1 MRRLKQVK
9 VVMLPVKHSKMGRS
23 LVTVIVLLSAVLALT
38 MSLGCG
44 SASTSNGGVGA
55 PSEAGDGG
63 GADPRIRSSEGSYT
77 IDDLKT
83 AGVKANKDYDV
94 EDLPGAD
101 AAWRV
106 IFNRLDYEVRFYPDH
121 QTLLDDGIPYAEHVT
136 GDDAVVIGDDVIW
149 EEGAKD
155 RRRCSRDAD
164 TPHSG
169 CAYSPRYW
177 DYVVVGNMILMCE
190 GLESKQSIENCDDLL
205 AELQ

>member
-1 MRRLKQVK
+1 MKRNATSFPTIYLLATV
-9 VVMLPVKHSKMGRS
+9 LC
-23 LVTVIVLLSAVLALT
+23 LAVTMVIATAT
-38 MSLGCG
+38 ACG
-44 SASTSNGGVGA
+44 SDTGDSGSDA
-55 PSEAGDGG
+55 PAEGG
-63 GADPRIRSSEGSYT
+63 GGDPRIRSTEGTYT

-106 IFNRLDYEVRFYPDH
+106 IYNRLDYEVRFYPNH
-121 QTLLDDGIPYAEHVT
+121 QTLLDEGISYVEHVT

-169 CAYSPRYW
+169 CSYSPRYW

-190 GLESKQSIENCDDLL
+190 GLESKQSIDNCDNLL
-205 AELQ
+205 EQLP

>member
-1 MRRLKQVK
+1 MTRNTTSLRL
-9 VVMLPVKHSKMGRS
+9 
-23 LVTVIVLLSAVLALT
+23 IYVLSMAICLGAAIAVFAA
-38 MSLGCG
+38 CG
-44 SASTSNGGVGA
+44 SDTGGSSGGSDA
-55 PSEAGDGG
+55 PAEGSGG
-63 GADPRIRSSEGSYT
+63 DPRIRSTDGTYT

-83 AGVKANKDYDV
+83 AGVKTNKDYDV
-94 EDLPGAD
+94 EELPGAD

-121 QTLLDDGIPYAEHVT
+121 QTLMDEGIPYVEHVT

-177 DYVVVGNMILMCE
+177 DYVVVGNMIMMCE
-190 GLESKQSIENCDDLL
+190 GLESKQSIENCDNLL
-205 AELQ
+205 EQLP

>member
-1 MRRLKQVK
+1 MVSEGKGRF
-9 VVMLPVKHSKMGRS
+9 GRS
-23 LVTVIVLLSAVLALT
+23 IITSVILFAAVLAVG
-38 MSLGCG
+38 MALGCG
-44 SASTSNGGVGA
+44 SAEPDGGTAAEG
-55 PSEAGDGG
+55 GDGG
-63 GADPRIRSSEGSYT
+63 GDPRIRSTDASYT

-94 EDLPGAD
+94 EELPGAE

-106 IFNRLDYEVRFYPDH
+106 IYNRLDYEVRFYPDH
-121 QTLLDDGIPYAEHVT
+121 QTLLDEGIPYVEHVT

>member
-1 MRRLKQVK
+1 MSNDTK
-9 VVMLPVKHSKMGRS
+9 SFRS
-23 LVTVIVLLSAVLALT
+23 IRALAITICLAVTMVIATAT
-38 MSLGCG
+38 ACG
-44 SASTSNGGVGA
+44 SDTGDNDGA
-55 PSEAGDGG
+55 PAEGSGG
-63 GADPRIRSSEGSYT
+63 DPRIRNTEGTYS

-94 EDLPGAD
+94 EELPGAD
-101 AAWRV
+101 AAWR
-106 IFNRLDYEVRFYPDH
+106 IIYNRLDYEVRFYPDH
-121 QTLLDDGIPYAEHVT
+121 QTLLDEGIAYVEHVT

-169 CAYSPRYW
+169 CSYSPRYW

-190 GLESKQSIENCDDLL
+190 GLESKQSIDNCDDLL
-205 AELQ
+205 EQLP

>member
-1 MRRLKQVK
+1 
-9 VVMLPVKHSKMGRS
+9 MLPVKHSKMGRS
-23 LVTVIVLLSAVLALT
+23 LVTVIVLLSTVLALT

>member
-1 MRRLKQVK
+1 MTRNATSL
-9 VVMLPVKHSKMGRS
+9 RS
-23 LVTVIVLLSAVLALT
+23 IYTLAILLSLAVT
-38 MSLGCG
+38 MVIAAATACG
-44 SASTSNGGVGA
+44 SDTGDSGGA
-55 PSEAGDGG
+55 PAEGSGG
-63 GADPRIRSSEGSYT
+63 DPRIRSTEGTYS

-106 IFNRLDYEVRFYPDH
+106 IYNRLDYEVRFYPDH
-121 QTLLDDGIPYAEHVT
+121 QALLDEGIPYVEHVT

-169 CAYSPRYW
+169 CSYSPRYW

-190 GLESKQSIENCDDLL
+190 GLESKQSIDNCDNLL
-205 AELQ
+205 EQLP

>member
-1 MRRLKQVK
+1 MSDTSN
-9 VVMLPVKHSKMGRS
+9 SKLAYS
-23 LVTVIVLLSAVLALT
+23 LVILMALLASALILAT
-38 MSLGCG
+38 GIACG
-44 SASTSNGGVGA
+44 SST
-55 PSEAGDGG
+55 GDGSDGEAPAEG
-63 GADPRIRSSEGSYT
+63 GADPRIRNTEGMYT
-77 IDDLKT
+77 IDDLKA

-101 AAWRV
+101 AAWRI

-121 QTLLDDGIPYAEHVT
+121 QTLLDEGIPYVEHVT

-169 CAYSPRYW
+169 CSYSPRYW
-177 DYVVVGNMILMCE
+177 DYVVVGNMIMMCE
-190 GLESKQSIENCDDLL
+190 GLESKQSIENCDNLL
-205 AELQ
+205 AELE

>member
-1 MRRLKQVK
+1 MTRYAT
-9 VVMLPVKHSKMGRS
+9 SFRS
-23 LVTVIVLLSAVLALT
+23 IYSLAIVISLAAMAIAT
-38 MSLGCG
+38 STACG
-44 SASTSNGGVGA
+44 SDDGDSV
-55 PSEAGDGG
+55 GDGG
-63 GADPRIRSSEGSYT
+63 TARSGGDPRIRSTEGTYT
-77 IDDLKT
+77 IEDLKAT

-94 EDLPGAD
+94 EGLPGAD
-101 AAWRV
+101 AAWRI

-121 QTLLDDGIPYAEHVT
+121 QTLLDEGISYVEHVT

-190 GLESKQSIENCDDLL
+190 GLESKQSIDNCDNLL
-205 AELQ
+205 EQLP

>member
-1 MRRLKQVK
+1 MTRNAT
-9 VVMLPVKHSKMGRS
+9 SFRS
-23 LVTVIVLLSAVLALT
+23 IYTLAILLSLALT
-38 MSLGCG
+38 MVIATATSCG
-44 SASTSNGGVGA
+44 SDT
-55 PSEAGDGG
+55 GG
-63 GADPRIRSSEGSYT
+63 GGGSDTSAEGSGGDPRIRSTEGTYN
-77 IDDLKT
+77 IDNLKAA

-94 EDLPGAD
+94 EELPGAD
-101 AAWRV
+101 AAWR
-106 IFNRLDYEVRFYPDH
+106 IIYNRLDYEVRFYPDH
-121 QTLLDDGIPYAEHVT
+121 QTLLDEGIPYVEHVT

-190 GLESKQSIENCDDLL
+190 GLESKQSIDNCDNLL
-205 AELQ
+205 EQLP

>member
-1 MRRLKQVK
+1 MSKKAMSYRSPHAIITILCLAF
-9 VVMLPVKHSKMGRS
+9 VMAIAAS
-23 LVTVIVLLSAVLALT
+23 TA
-38 MSLGCG
+38 CG
-44 SASTSNGGVGA
+44 SDTGDTSGDA
-55 PSEAGDGG
+55 PAEGS
-63 GADPRIRSSEGSYT
+63 GADPRIRSADGTYT

-83 AGVKANKDYDV
+83 ASGVKANKDYDV
-94 EDLPGAD
+94 EELPGAD
-101 AAWRV
+101 AAWR
-106 IFNRLDYEVRFYPDH
+106 IIYNRLDYEVRFYPDH
-121 QTLLDDGIPYAEHVT
+121 QTLLDEGIPYVEHVT

-190 GLESKQSIENCDDLL
+190 GLESKQSIENCDNLL
-205 AELQ
+205 AELEQ

>member
-1 MRRLKQVK
+1 MIAK
-9 VVMLPVKHSKMGRS
+9 VQRHAASNFVAISVFLIGILVIGAS
-23 LVTVIVLLSAVLALT
+23 LS
-38 MSLGCG
+38 CG
-44 SASTSNGGVGA
+44 SDSAGGGSVGETSGTGGEMGGV
-55 PSEAGDGG
+55 
-63 GADPRIRSSEGSYT
+63 DPRIRSTDRTYT

-121 QTLLDDGIPYAEHVT
+121 QTLLDEGIPYAEHVT
-136 GDDAVVIGDDVIW
+136 GDDAIVIGDDVIW

-190 GLESKQSIENCDDLL
+190 GLESEQSIDNCDNLL
-205 AELQ
+205 EQLQ

>member
-1 MRRLKQVK
+1 MTYTTTGKFAHL
-9 VVMLPVKHSKMGRS
+9 VVIALS
-23 LVTVIVLLSAVLALT
+23 LAATVVIFSASLA
-38 MSLGCG
+38 CG
-44 SASTSNGGVGA
+44 STS
-55 PSEAGDGG
+55 SDGDGG
-63 GADPRIRSSEGSYT
+63 TPAEDGVDPRIRSADGIYS
-77 IDDLKT
+77 IDDLKN

-94 EDLPGAD
+94 EELPGAD
-101 AAWRV
+101 EAWRV
-106 IFNRLDYEVRFYPDH
+106 IFNRLDYEARFYPDH
-121 QTLLDDGIPYAEHVT
+121 QTLLVDGIPYAEHVT

-190 GLESKQSIENCDDLL
+190 GLESKQSIDNCDDLL
-205 AELQ
+205 SNLE

>member
-1 MRRLKQVK
+1 MFADIQSGVK
-9 VVMLPVKHSKMGRS
+9 LSSLLATVLVV
-23 LVTVIVLLSAVLALT
+23 AVLALAA
-38 MSLGCG
+38 SLGCG
-44 SASTSNGGVGA
+44 SASTNEGGVGA
-55 PSEAGDGG
+55 RSESGEGG
-63 GADPRIRSSEGSYT
+63 GGVDPRIRSIDGTYT
-77 IDDLKT
+77 IDDLKN

-121 QTLLDDGIPYAEHVT
+121 QTLLDEGIPYAEHVT

-169 CAYSPRYW
+169 CSYSPRYW

-190 GLESKQSIENCDDLL
+190 GLESEQSIDNCDNLL
-205 AELQ
+205 EKLP

>member
-1 MRRLKQVK
+1 MTRNAT
-9 VVMLPVKHSKMGRS
+9 SFRS
-23 LVTVIVLLSAVLALT
+23 IYALAILLSLAVT
-38 MSLGCG
+38 MVIAASTACG
-44 SASTSNGGVGA
+44 SDT
-55 PSEAGDGG
+55 GDSGG
-63 GADPRIRSSEGSYT
+63 GGGDTPAEGGGGDPRIRSTEGTYT
-77 IDDLKT
+77 IDDLKAA

-94 EDLPGAD
+94 EGLPGAD
-101 AAWRV
+101 AAWR
-106 IFNRLDYEVRFYPDH
+106 IIYNRLDYEVRFYPDH
-121 QTLLDDGIPYAEHVT
+121 QTLLDEGIPYVEHVT

-190 GLESKQSIENCDDLL
+190 GLESKQSIDNCDNLL
-205 AELQ
+205 EQLP